1 MIIEFFMSMTYKFTK
16 VLCIKTPV
24 EKKQIIKYNIHMIKL
39 KVVNPENSEE
49 VQFFNGFLKKK
60 LK

>member
-1 MIIEFFMSMTYKFTK
+1 MSMTYKFTK
-16 VLCIKTPV
+16 DLCIKTPV

-39 KVVNPENSEE
+39 KVVNPKHSEV

>member
-1 MIIEFFMSMTYKFTK
+1 MTYKFTK
-16 VLCIKTPV
+16 DLCIKTPV

-39 KVVNPENSEE
+39 KVVNPKHSEV